1 MPATSLKS
9 IFDIGADVLGSARNS
24 TNGSI
29 SVQIGDAVGKEV
41 RCDNASWWQHV
52 GFASRPAK
60 AEDSKSSAQVLAIET
75 GDRDICFA
83 SRDVRGQ
90 GIYGSLDT
98 GETCVYAGGP
108 NNTGCGRML
117 LKDNGTVSTISL
129 LTQKGNSQNGNP
141 IVVQLSSA
149 GQITLANEDKGTIV
163 LDQEG
168 IKMATTGKVQIGA
181 SGPVALIGSSMA
193 LNAGAVSL
201 GANATEGVML
211 STQLL
216 AWIAEVNTAL
226 KIIAGAAGQNPN
238 PTITAPTAVPVA
250 STSVKAAT

>member
-1 MPATSLKS
+1 MPAKSLATL
-9 IFDIGADVLGSARNS
+9 FDIGADVLGSARNEI
-24 TNGSI
+24 NGSI
-29 SVQIGDAVGKEV
+29 SVQIGDAIGKEV

-52 GFASRPAK
+52 GFASRPAL
-60 AEDSKSSAQVLAIET
+60 AENGKSSAQTIAIET

-90 GIYGSLDT
+90 GIYGSLES
-98 GETCVYAGGP
+98 GETCLYAGGP
-108 NNTGCGRML
+108 NNTGTGRII
-117 LKDNGTVSTISL
+117 LKDDGSVSTVSL
-129 LTQKGNSQNGNP
+129 LTQKSNTSNGNP

-149 GQITLANEDKGTIV
+149 GKITLANEDKGTIV

-181 SGPVALIGSSMA
+181 SGEVAVIGSTLA

-201 GANATEGVML
+201 GANASQPVML
-211 STQLL
+211 GTELL
-216 AWIAEVNTAL
+216 AWIGQVNTAL
-226 KIIAGAAGQNPN
+226 GIIAGAAGLTPN
-238 PTITAPTAVPVA
+238 PTIAIPTAVPVA

>member
-1 MPATSLKS
+1 MPAKSIGS
-9 IFDIGADVLGSARNS
+9 IFDVGADVLGSARNA

-41 RCDNASWWQHV
+41 RCDNASWWQHI

-60 AEDSKSSAQVLAIET
+60 AEDGRSSAQTIAIET

-83 SRDVRGQ
+83 SRDIRGQ
-90 GIYGSLDT
+90 GIYGSLDA

-108 NNTGCGRML
+108 NNTGTGRVL
-117 LKDNGTVSTISL
+117 FKDNGTVSTVTL
-129 LTQKGNSQNGNP
+129 LTQKGNTQNGNP

-181 SGPVALIGSSMA
+181 SDAVTLIGSSMA
-193 LNAGAVSL
+193 LNAGSVSL
-201 GANATEGVML
+201 GANASEGVML

-216 AWIAEVNTAL
+216 AWIAQANVVFAA
-226 KIIAGAAGQNPN
+226 ISAAAGSPTNPVIV
-238 PTITAPTAVPVA
+238 PPTAVPIA
-250 STSVKAAT
+250 STSVKVAT